1 VASSVVVAPGAA
13 AAATAQRRLRRIST
27 ITTPTLR
34 RYSLYQLARKNGVP
48 INTQFLVKL
57 GLSTNPVAARKMIN
71 RDVHSGILTAIA
83 TWPRTYKLAQENV
96 TSLYAAS
103 TSRPRRTSTVQKR
116 QQIRAQIPSLR
127 RNFTPNNS
135 NSSSLRTN
143 EDILV
148 RDADLLRKKRI
159 EQHRER
165 CRRYHRRK
173 RQEKQKAL
181 VYYQEA
187 IISNVAAHMTDTLV
201 LSAASS
207 AAGGLSALLH
217 GHNFSFQT
225 FLDDA
230 ALASRL
236 SSTYRRIDGSKA
248 FFIDWF
254 MRVKNGVRVKNKV
267 YPKSRYVQIQPCMT
281 ESPIAIRDL
290 PSFMDDIRD
299 KLSSYLPTPPT
310 DSGWWLLT
318 SIDLHVPDWD
328 VTDQEEKNEEWVK
341 ALDAAPILRN
351 LEDGSKFHVYLKRY
365 AGRTYVRMELMQ
377 LQPDMTYS
385 EFVATYIDQDLAGKK
400 FSEAIL
406 SLLLLLTSQYQ
417 GPMESPCKMRRH

>member
-1 VASSVVVAPGAA
+1 VVAAVVAAAGAA
-13 AAATAQRRLRRIST
+13 VTKQEQRLRRRI
-27 ITTPTLR
+27 ITPTLR
-34 RYSLYQLARKNGVP
+34 RYSLYKSARKNGVP

-57 GLSTNPVAARKMIN
+57 GLSTNPICARKMIN

-83 TWPRTYKLAQENV
+83 TWPRTYELAQEKNV

-103 TSRPRRTSTVQKR
+103 SSRPARYCTVHKR
-116 QQIRAQIPSLR
+116 SGNRAQSRVQTPH
-127 RNFTPNNS
+127 FTRNNS
-135 NSSSLRTN
+135 NSSSLLTN

-148 RDADLLRKKRI
+148 HNVDLLQKKRI

-165 CRRYHRRK
+165 CRRYYRRK
-173 RQEKQKAL
+173 RKEKQKAI

-187 IISNVAAHMTDTLV
+187 IINNVAAYMTDTLV

-207 AAGGLSALLH
+207 ASGGLSAALH

-254 MRVKNGVRVKNKV
+254 MRVGGRRVKNKV

-299 KLSSYLPTPPT
+299 KLLPYLPTPPT
-310 DSGWWLLT
+310 DSRWWLLT

-406 SLLLLLTSQYQ
+406 SLLLLLTSQYR
-417 GPMESPCKMRRH
+417 GPMESPYKMRH